1 MARKAYTEGMAAED
15 HVADWYASVG
25 DALTRMTLDARAAVT
40 QAVDQDSR
48 GRAFTQ
54 VHLVRDVV
62 SIFSQGV
69 WTSPDEA
76 AQAAARH
83 VIAMCS
89 YARNELPD
97 WLHLVA
103 ARWSAN
109 LPQSST

>member
-62 SIFSQGV
+62 SILSQGI
-69 WTSPDEA
+69 WTSPEEAGKAA
-76 AQAAARH
+76 AQH
-83 VIAMCS
+83 IIALCR
-89 YARNELPD
+89 YAPNELPE

-103 ARWSAN
+103 AGWSTN
-109 LPQSST
+109 LPQNA